1 MFMAATASVGEERI
15 VLLMGATGFEF
26 RGLRPLGL
34 RRLFRIGEDRPPG
47 KQRNYALLQNDFPP
61 NLTLG
66 RSLGS
71 IKGFFASSV
80 LVNTPH
86 NVVFVR
92 R

>member
-1 MFMAATASVGEERI
+1 MAATASVGEERM
-15 VLLMGATGFEF
+15 VLLMGAAGLEL

-34 RRLFRIGEDRPPG
+34 RSLFRIGEDRPPG
-47 KQRNYALLQNDFPP
+47 KQRNDALLQNDFPP
-61 NLTLG
+61 DLTLG

-71 IKGFFASSV
+71 IEGFFASSV